1 MKIGRLKMLI
11 LLKAIY
17 WFNKIP
23 IKIPTASFA
32 GGGGGILK
40 FKWNWPIL
48 KRLPLPD
55 FKTYYKATI
64 ILAVWYLHKTTLH
77 RTESSEINSCIY
89 SQIFLRLHLWH
100 MDIMEASRLGVKSEL
115 QLLAYVTAIAV
126 PDLSY
131 IKTYTTV
138 HDNAR
143 SLTLQIESTSSW
155 ILVGITTTEPQQ
167 QLRQMTF
174 YKDI

>member
-1 MKIGRLKMLI
+1 
-11 LLKAIY
+11 
-17 WFNKIP
+17 
-23 IKIPTASFA
+23 
-32 GGGGGILK
+32 
-40 FKWNWPIL
+40 
-48 KRLPLPD
+48 
-55 FKTYYKATI
+55 
-64 ILAVWYLHKTTLH
+64 
-77 RTESSEINSCIY
+77 
-89 SQIFLRLHLWH
+89 